1 MSTQYIEENGRKA
14 YAVLP
19 VEEYDALRE
28 KAELHDDLTAYE
40 RAVKELERGEDELV
54 PGKVVDA
61 LMDGGNA
68 VKVWRGYR
76 GLSQQQ
82 LATASGISQAYLAQ
96 IELGKR
102 EGTVDVYR
110 RLAAALTVT
119 MDDLVG

>member
-1 MSTQYIEENGRKA
+1 MSTQFIEDNGRKA

-19 VEEYDALRE
+19 VEEYESLRE

-40 RAVKELERGEDELV
+40 RAVKELESGEDELV
-54 PGKVVDA
+54 PGDVVDA
-61 LMDGGNA
+61 LMEGNNA

-82 LATASGISQAYLAQ
+82 LATACDISQAYLAQ

-102 EGTVDVYR
+102 EGTVGVYK
-110 RLAAALTVT
+110 RLASALTVT
-119 MDDLVG
+119 IDDLVG